1 MRCPYCGG
9 VNQDAS
15 AFCRSCGRDLRHV
28 PRMPQKSSTP
38 PTRPVPSRQPAR
50 PEYAPQQLPG
60 YQSPSSPYP
69 IKAAQTVPASATKQ
83 PVSTAART
91 VQQSDSASVTPALQP
106 PEEFPPRTMAQ
117 LEALQKLA
125 LDSSLVSD
133 DESTG
138 GKRIVRVSY
147 KQCPPWQQIATL
159 YKVLQKYKEDRA
171 QEFNTVIVQ
180 GLTHPDVNL
189 YSFDN
194 GQLIYDRNVRLGSQ
208 ILHRF
213 QIETDNGFTAT
224 AVRVVL
230 TEEAN

>member
-1 MRCPYCGG
+1 
-9 VNQDAS
+9 
-15 AFCRSCGRDLRHV
+15 
-28 PRMPQKSSTP
+28 
-38 PTRPVPSRQPAR
+38 
-50 PEYAPQQLPG
+50 
-60 YQSPSSPYP
+60 
-69 IKAAQTVPASATKQ
+69 
-83 PVSTAART
+83 
-91 VQQSDSASVTPALQP
+91 
-106 PEEFPPRTMAQ
+106 MAQ

-125 LDSSLVSD
+125 LDYSLVSD

-159 YKVLQKYKEDRA
+159 YTVLQKYKEDRA

-180 GLTHPDVNL
+180 GLTHPEANL

-208 ILHRF
+208 ILRRF

-230 TEEAN
+230 TEEAS